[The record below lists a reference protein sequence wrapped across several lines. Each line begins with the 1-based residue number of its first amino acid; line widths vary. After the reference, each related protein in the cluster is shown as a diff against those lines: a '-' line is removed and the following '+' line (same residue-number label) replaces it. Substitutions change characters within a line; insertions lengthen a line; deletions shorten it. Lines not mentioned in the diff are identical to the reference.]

1 MMAYNL
7 SLSRSKSLAGNALS
21 LEEFI
26 FRQKV
31 LSTYRSLMRVIYKHH
46 EKSDLVLH
54 AKQEFKQSAPTMEL
68 NQRRYLLQD
77 GIRQINAMATPL
89 GWNLKL

>member
-1 MMAYNL
+1 MSCNVIL
-7 SLSRSKSLAGNALS
+7 KRSKSLSKNALS

-46 EKSDLVLH
+46 EKSDLVLY
-54 AKQEFKQSAPTMEL
+54 AKQEFKQNVSTMEL
-68 NQRRYLLQD
+68 SQRRYLLQD
-77 GIRQINAMATPL
+77 GIRQINAMATPF